1 MVLEIDDHLRPPGR
15 LILAAAD
22 LRCGRH
28 KADGRS
34 RGKVAYVFGPAGS
47 LRRRRRA
54 FLQFPSSSVSFFLS
68 YLRGL
73 R

>member
-47 LRRRRRA
+47 LR
-54 FLQFPSSSVSFFLS
+54 
-68 YLRGL
+68 
-73 R
+73 